1 MVRIQRR
8 NPHIDLSPNVFPMCM
23 GFEESGNHLFLHF
36 SITAKCWNRFFQAA
50 GLFWARPL
58 LFHDFLFQLQRLF
71 AIMKEKMKMWD
82 TIIQAVTWSIW
93 KKWNHILF
101 HDWKEKFEGLWTSIL
116 RILAFWVIN
125 CEDDSHNPCDNLFS
139 IYTQSS
145 LLQELLYD
153 VHLFCS

>member
-93 KKWNHILF
+93 KNGTVFCFMIGRKN
-101 HDWKEKFEGLWTSIL
+101 L
-116 RILAFWVIN
+116 RGFGRL
-125 CEDDSHNPCDNLFS
+125 S
-139 IYTQSS
+139 
-145 LLQELLYD
+145 
-153 VHLFCS
+153 